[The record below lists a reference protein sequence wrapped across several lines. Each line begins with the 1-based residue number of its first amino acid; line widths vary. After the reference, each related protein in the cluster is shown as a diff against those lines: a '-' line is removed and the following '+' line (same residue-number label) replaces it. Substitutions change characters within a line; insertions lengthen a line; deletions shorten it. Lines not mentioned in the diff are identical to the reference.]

1 MLHITF
7 HCDFHHAKR
16 RVLTAAGEWKTP
28 ILLGFLDDHSRL
40 GCHLQWY
47 LAETAEVFVHGL
59 CQGFMKRGLPRALM
73 SDNGSPMI
81 AGEVTEGLH
90 RLGILHSR
98 TLAGAPYMN
107 GKLETYWAS
116 VEGRLMAMAGGRRG
130 AHPEEAE
137 RRHRRLA
144 GAGTTT
150 AASTASSA

>member
-40 GCHLQWY
+40 GCHLQWS

-81 AGEVTEGLH
+81 AGEVTEGAAPARHPALPH
-90 RLGILHSR
+90 PRGGTLYERESSR
-98 TLAGAPYMN
+98 PIGPASRAG
-107 GKLETYWAS
+107 
-116 VEGRLMAMAGGRRG
+116 
-130 AHPEEAE
+130 
-137 RRHRRLA
+137 
-144 GAGTTT
+144 
-150 AASTASSA
+150 